1 MTFHA
6 LSEKGLPPLPSLAK
20 GKQGAGHP
28 KVSVIVANFNGA
40 HLLPDCLASLV
51 TQDYQPL
58 QVIVADN
65 GSVDESQQVAAAFPV
80 HFLALGRNCGLSAAN
95 NRGAEAADGDL
106 LLFFNNDMRF
116 DAACVGA
123 LVTALMAE
131 GEAVFAADAL
141 QYDWEGKRVIH
152 GRGYLRRGNFVTGL
166 LPGIVLRYENQ
177 CQAPADVPWG
187 NTANLMVWADKFHA
201 LGGFDESL
209 FIDWEDVD
217 LCWRAALRGWRTI
230 FVPDAHV
237 FHRVAASYDG
247 VSHEMRRH
255 RLLSQERNKQRF
267 LLKTMP
273 PGLLAA
279 FVLQQLLRVAGYSLR
294 GRPRQ
299 SSIILQAFGQNL
311 RQLPFLLQQ
320 RRAVL
325 RSASVASAALLRRF
339 VGTGASLPAPR

>member
-1 MTFHA
+1 MTSSDS
-6 LSEKGLPPLPSLAK
+6 LSEAPVEV
-20 GKQGAGHP
+20 HP

-40 HLLPDCLASLV
+40 HLLPDCLGSLV

-65 GSVDESQQVAAAFPV
+65 GSVDRSQQVAARFPV
-80 HFLALGRNCGLSAAN
+80 RFLALGRNYGLSAAN
-95 NRGAEAADGDL
+95 NRGAETADGDL

-116 DAACVGA
+116 DATCVSELVAA
-123 LVTALMAE
+123 LLAA
-131 GEAVFAADAL
+131 GDAVFAADAL

-177 CQAPADVPWG
+177 CPGPADVPWG
-187 NTANLMVWADKFHA
+187 NTANLMVWADKFRA

-267 LLKTMP
+267 LFKTMP
-273 PGLLAA
+273 RSLLAA
-279 FVLQQLLRVAGYSLR
+279 FLLQQLLRVAGYVLR
-294 GRPRQ
+294 GSPRQ

-311 RQLPFLLQQ
+311 RQLPFLLRQ
-320 RRAVL
+320 RRSVL
-325 RSASVASAALLRRF
+325 QSASMASAHLLHRF
-339 VGTGASLPAPR
+339 IENP